1 LDAIRLG
8 LIGDNI
14 AVSKAPELHRAAA
27 RLCGVD
33 LDYQRLVPRDL
44 GLDFEAVVSQA
55 MAQGYRGLNI
65 THPYKERIL
74 EFVTVE
80 SAVVN
85 AIAACNTVLFAKTT
99 VGLNTDYTGFFE
111 AFKSRF
117 GDANPGVVGV
127 AGSGGAG
134 KAIAFAL
141 AKLGAKSLKL
151 FDVDER
157 KSRALAHSLSEFQA
171 KTSEFRSGTQVA
183 VASSL
188 QDVCEGV
195 SGLVNCTPLGM
206 AGYGGN
212 AFENIKLKGVTWMFD
227 AVYTPLET
235 PFVKQGQAAGVEV
248 LSGYELFLFQGIH
261 AFQLFTG
268 HQVDADA
275 LREALNAGDNPQP

>member
-74 EFVTVE
+74 ELVTVE
-80 SAVVN
+80 RAVVK
-85 AIAACNTVLFAKTT
+85 AIAACNTVLFGEPTT
-99 VGLNTDYTGFFE
+99 GSNTDYTGFFA

-141 AKLGAKSLKL
+141 AKMGAKAVNL
-151 FDVDER
+151 FDVDEQ
-157 KSRALAHSLSEFQA
+157 KSRALAHSLSEFQT
-171 KTSEFRSGTQVA
+171 KTSEFQSSTKVHVA
-183 VASSL
+183 PSL
-188 QDVCEGV
+188 QNACEEAT
-195 SGLVNCTPLGM
+195 GLVNCTPLGM
-206 AGYGGN
+206 VGCGGN
-212 AFENIKLKGVTWMFD
+212 AFEDVKLNGVTWIFD

>member
-1 LDAIRLG
+1 LDLIRLG

-14 AVSKAPELHRAAA
+14 IASNAPELHRAAA

-33 LDYQRLVPRDL
+33 LDYQKLVPRDL
-44 GLDFEAVVSQA
+44 GLDFEAVVGQA
-55 MAQGYRGLNI
+55 MTQGYRGLNI
-65 THPYKERIL
+65 TYPYKERIL
-74 EFVTVE
+74 ELVTVE
-80 SAVVN
+80 SAVVK
-85 AIAACNTVLFAKTT
+85 AIAASNTVWFGEPTI
-99 VGLNTDYTGFFE
+99 GLNTDNTGFFD
-111 AFKSRF
+111 AFKGRF
-117 GDANPGVVGV
+117 GDANPGIVAV
-127 AGSGGAG
+127 AGSGGVG

-141 AKLGAKSLKL
+141 AKLGARAIKL
-151 FDVDER
+151 YDVDER
-157 KSRALAHSLSEFQA
+157 KSLALGHSLSEFQA
-171 KTSEFRSGTQVA
+171 KTSGFRSGTQVA

-188 QDVCEGV
+188 QDACEGV
-195 SGLVNCTPLGM
+195 NGLVNCTPLGM

-212 AFENIKLKGVTWMFD
+212 AFENIKLIGVTWIFD

-235 PFVKQGQAAGVEV
+235 PFVKLGQAAGIEV